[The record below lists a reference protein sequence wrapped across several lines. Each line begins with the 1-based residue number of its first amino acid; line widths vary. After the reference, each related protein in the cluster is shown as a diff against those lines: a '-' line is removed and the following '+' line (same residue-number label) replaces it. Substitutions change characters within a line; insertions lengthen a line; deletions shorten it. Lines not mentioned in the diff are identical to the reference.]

1 MTTADRAARQSTHDN
16 TTRPER
22 VEAVTRD
29 LWADV
34 EHYTDKERA

>member
-1 MTTADRAARQSTHDN
+1 MTAADRSTRQTLADH

-34 EHYTDKERA
+34 EHYTDKEH